1 MAEAEGNGTP
11 PPAISTPDLWDLEA
25 SPTQL
30 EQLADAWRSV
40 EKKVSFAEDK
50 VATVAQSVFSKE
62 EWTGDTADAF
72 NSYRKR
78 LIGDVELC
86 GSCVGNV
93 AAVLDRMATIL
104 RTNQSLLDDER
115 TRLADVPVSESMDGL
130 TFRPKNAHQ
139 AGLVSTAVTTAKEIR
154 SRLDE
159 RLQEQREDL
168 DYFKGQFDALTKQ
181 WKPRTVRMLNLNVG
195 QGAGNGW
202 RDKGGTDPRDIPAMA
217 QLIADQ
223 NPDIVTLQEVFKKDM
238 APDGKM
244 DTIVDLKSELQRIT
258 GDKWEVRF
266 EEASKKYQ
274 ASDSIPIL
282 GDYFHQSFGNAVL
295 VREGDVVAGAGDGE
309 KIKLDAPGSKVTLP
323 DHTQVDDGEGRAAAK
338 TEVRFNPR

>member
-1 MAEAEGNGTP
+1 MAEPEAEGTP
-11 PPAISTPDLWDLEA
+11 PSSISTPDLWDLEA

-40 EKKVSFAEDK
+40 EKKVSFAENK
-50 VATVAQSVFSKE
+50 VDTVVQSVFSKE
-62 EWTGDTADAF
+62 EWTGETADAF

-86 GSCVGNV
+86 ASCAGNV
-93 AAVLDRMATIL
+93 ASVLDRMAAIL

-115 TRLADVPVSESMDGL
+115 KRLSAVPVTETMNGL
-130 TFRPKNAHQ
+130 TFHPKNSEQ
-139 AGLVSTAVTTAKEIR
+139 SGLVTTAVTTAKEIR

-159 RLQEQREDL
+159 RLREQREDL
-168 DYFKGQFDALTKQ
+168 DFYKDQFAALTKQ

-202 RDKGGTDPRDIPAMA
+202 RDKGGTDPGDIPAMA
-217 QLIADQ
+217 RLIADQ
-223 NPDIVTLQEVFKKDM
+223 NPDIVTLQEVFKKDIS
-238 APDGKM
+238 PDGKI
-244 DTIVDLKSELQRIT
+244 DTVVDLKSELERIT
-258 GDKWEVRF
+258 GDRWEVRF

-282 GDYFHQSFGNAVL
+282 GDYFHQPFGNAVL
-295 VREGDVVAGAGDGE
+295 VREGDVVAGAGDGQ
-309 KIKLDAPGSKVTLP
+309 KIKLDADGDKVTLP
-323 DHTQVDDGEGRAAAK
+323 DGTRVDDGEGRSAAR